1 MQPPSDNGTVN
12 RILALLSD
20 LANHPNTT
28 AKQTATRLGWPHST
42 AHRMLRML
50 AAQDFATQEG
60 RGLFSP
66 GNELY
71 RIAGRLS
78 AAIPIA
84 RLAEPILESLTARF
98 DETTM
103 LAMLVR
109 NQLRSYFSL
118 SALPPDPMRYSIELN
133 RLNPLLW
140 GASGR
145 AILAYLTTEEVKEA
159 LRTNNVKNLKG
170 QMVDADE
177 LDADLADIRTKGYA
191 TSFSHRTPNS
201 VGIAAPFFDGRDEI
215 AGSIVFQIPEFR
227 FKSEALPDLVG
238 ALKPASGYLSR
249 QLGSRIY
256 EGLDEDA
263 NRRKRA

>member
-1 MQPPSDNGTVN
+1 MQPSSDNGTVN

-28 AKQTATRLGWPHST
+28 AKQTATRLGWPLST

-50 AAQDFATQEG
+50 AAQDFAIQEG
-60 RGLFSP
+60 RGLFAP

-78 AAIPIA
+78 AAIPMA
-84 RLAEPILESLTARF
+84 RLAEPILQSLTARF

-133 RLNPLLW
+133 RPNPLIW
-140 GASGR
+140 GASAR

-159 LRTNNVKNLKG
+159 VRTCDVKDLKG
-170 QMVDADE
+170 QLVDAAE
-177 LDADLADIRTKGYA
+177 LEADLADIRQKGYA

-201 VGIAAPFFDGRDEI
+201 VGIAAPFFNGRDEI

-227 FKSEALPDLVG
+227 FRLEALPDLVG
-238 ALKPASGYLSR
+238 ALKPAAGSLSR
-249 QLGSRIY
+249 QLGSQHD
-256 EGLDEDA
+256 EGLDKDS
-263 NRRKRA
+263 NWRRRA